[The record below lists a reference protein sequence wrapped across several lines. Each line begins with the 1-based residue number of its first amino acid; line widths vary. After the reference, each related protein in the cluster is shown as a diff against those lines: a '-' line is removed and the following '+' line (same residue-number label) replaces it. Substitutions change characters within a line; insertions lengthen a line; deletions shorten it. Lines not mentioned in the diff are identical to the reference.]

1 MLASRMARKRSLAA
15 EACTPELIAEWK
27 VVERAKKGRE
37 LVETSALLEK
47 ARVKPQEGYKQS
59 LQTWKRLSDHLM
71 PGMAVDSS
79 VVVRYELLNRSEE

>member
-59 LQTWKRLSDHLM
+59 LQT
-71 PGMAVDSS
+71 
-79 VVVRYELLNRSEE
+79 